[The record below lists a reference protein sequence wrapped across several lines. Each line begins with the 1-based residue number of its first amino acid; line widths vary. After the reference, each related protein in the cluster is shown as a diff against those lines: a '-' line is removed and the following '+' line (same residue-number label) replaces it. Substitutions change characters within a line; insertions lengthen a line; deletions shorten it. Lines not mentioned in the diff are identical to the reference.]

1 MATGVCLSQIVL
13 TPFYCLTPITLP

>member
-1 MATGVCLSQIVL
+1 MATGVNLSQILL